1 MQEGALLHLSG
12 NSPLI
17 WLAPLC
23 VGLVASLALTP
34 VARRVAFMTG
44 TLDLPVGMKIHSTA
58 TPLLGGV
65 AVYLGFSIATV
76 VTLPLAGPVIGVLL
90 GGLAAIVIGVLDER
104 LTLPPLVHLV
114 AQIVAALVAIIAGLG
129 IIRSVSSPFGGLTAA
144 GIQLPGAIGLVV
156 TLVWLVGMMN
166 TVNFLDGLDGLAT
179 GVVAI
184 AAILLAI
191 WASEPQRFFLTGSHR
206 EELVLPIA
214 LTGALLGFLPYNWHR
229 ARIFLGD
236 SGSMF
241 LGLALGALSIIG
253 PAKLATALLVLIIPV
268 LDVAWAIVRRQMRG
282 RSFLSGDKQHV
293 YHRMLE
299 LGMTHTQV
307 VSAFYLLCGVLSV
320 LDLAL
325 LKMEKLIAFVAVTT
339 LVGVAFVL
347 LETTASRRRPDAASA
362 DTTRDR
368 SRGLHLVDPISDS
381 EDEPDTA

>member
-268 LDVAWAIVRRQMRG
+268 LDVAWAIVRRRMRG

-347 LETTASRRRPDAASA
+347 LETTASRRRPDATSA

>member
-1 MQEGALLHLSG
+1 LLEGALLHLSG

-23 VGLVASLALTP
+23 LGLVASLVLTP

-76 VTLPLAGPVIGVLL
+76 VTLPVAGPVIGVLL
-90 GGLAAIVIGVLDER
+90 GGLAAVVIGVLDER
-104 LTLPPLVHLV
+104 LTLPPLVHLA
-114 AQIVAALVAIIAGLG
+114 AQVVAALVAIIAGLG

-144 GIQLPGAIGLVV
+144 GIQLPAAIGLVV

-191 WASEPQRFFLTGSHR
+191 WASQPQRFFLTGSHR

-268 LDVAWAIVRRQMRG
+268 LDVAWAIVRRRLRG

-299 LGMTHTQV
+299 LGLTHTQV

-325 LKMEKLIAFVAVTT
+325 FKMEKLIAFVAVTT

-368 SRGLHLVDPISDS
+368 PPGLRLVDRIRDP